1 MRKCRLI
8 IFLSLFSVGIF
19 AQDTLVFRAAYIPY
33 ADTTIVFTPAKYS
46 DNNTYPLLIMLHG
59 YSGNYSQWND
69 LTDLKKEADKDG
81 FVIVCPDGFYRS
93 WYLNSPV
100 DSTMQYEKFFFTD
113 LVPAIFNKYNID
125 KSNIFITG
133 LSMGGH
139 GAMYLFLRHPGFFK
153 SAGSTSGI
161 LDIMPF
167 PDNWELKNILG
178 NQSQNKEI
186 WHNHSDINLLGNIK
200 RLNKKIIVDCG
211 NDDFAFIVNK
221 RFVEECRKNG
231 IDVKYLTSPGDH
243 NYEYWSKSILKH
255 FEFFSSQVKSK

>member
-1 MRKCRLI
+1 MWKCRLI
-8 IFLSLFSVGIF
+8 IFLSLFSAGIF

-33 ADTTIVFTPAKYS
+33 ADTTLVFTPAKYS
-46 DNNTYPLLIMLHG
+46 NKNIYPLLIMLHG
-59 YSGNYSQWND
+59 YSGDYKQLND
-69 LTDLKKEADKDG
+69 LTDLKSEADKNA

-133 LSMGGH
+133 LSMGGF
-139 GAMYLFLRHPGFFK
+139 GAIYLFLRHPGFFK
-153 SAGSTSGI
+153 SAGSTSGA

-167 PDNWELKNILG
+167 PDNWDLKKILG
-178 NQSQNKEI
+178 TQSQNKEV
-186 WHNHSDINLLGNIK
+186 WLDHSDINLLGNIK
-200 RLNKKIIVDCG
+200 GMHKKIIVDCG
-211 NDDFAFIVNK
+211 NEDFGFNVNK
-221 RFVEECRKNG
+221 RFVDKCRKLG
-231 IDVKYLTSPGDH
+231 IDVKYITSPGDH